1 MRVDFT
7 GLQAGSYEVMILPHG
22 STTAVGTSV
31 ELNVISYDRSGYA
44 HFNYTNGVG
53 AYNDNGTL
61 KENAI
66 VLYVT
71 DENKMKLNYHMVVQ
85 L

>member
-1 MRVDFT
+1 
-7 GLQAGSYEVMILPHG
+7 MILPHG

-61 KENAI
+61 KRKCNCFI
-66 VLYVT
+66 C
-71 DENKMKLNYHMVVQ
+71 N
-85 L
+85 